1 MHSNFDACAFTCI
14 CIRYEKNIKTYKRF
28 IYGIYGDYPFH
39 LHGFFLPLGA
49 HAWWFQPPMSWAWPR
64 SHGKWRYPIHE
75 ILRMNHSRNDTWM
88 DKSAKMTSNVGK
100 ATGSTIPEFAIFMG
114 GFSIINTWLV
124 YGIALLTLYAGGL
137 NIYCC
142 PAAIELC
149 KSIVA
154 FVAFGDIGA
163 VGSGIAE
170 ALMCGECGHLP
181 SGYLT

>member
-1 MHSNFDACAFTCI
+1 MDPPEHCRQSRAEESHADPKANNKCIMHSNFDACAFTCI

-28 IYGIYGDYPFH
+28 KYGIYGDYPFH

-64 SHGKWRYPIHE
+64 SHGKCSIRFMRFWG
-75 ILRMNHSRNDTWM
+75 W
-88 DKSAKMTSNVGK
+88 
-100 ATGSTIPEFAIFMG
+100 TI
-114 GFSIINTWLV
+114 
-124 YGIALLTLYAGGL
+124 GGL